1 MVGCESCNNSKK
13 IKRDICNIKFGTI
26 KNIIAVISG
35 KGGVG
40 KSTVSGLLATE
51 LRKAGHEV
59 GILDADVT
67 GPSIPR
73 FFGVNEKRSLINPEP
88 YTGDA
93 VFEPVITTL
102 GLKIMSLNLLVDK
115 EDDPVIWTSSVVHK
129 VLKQMYT
136 DTKWGDLDYLIID
149 MPPGTGGISITIMN
163 TFPIDGLLVVG
174 TPQDMVSVIVKKVIN
189 MAEKLSIPMIGLVE
203 NMAYVTC
210 TCCGE
215 KIKLFSNKTIEQY
228 EKYFGIPLIAE
239 LPMDLK
245 LLESLDEGTA
255 EEYVFKI
262 TKYKDLF
269 EKFMDR
275 YKEMKENKYNS

>member
-1 MVGCESCNNSKK
+1 MVGRESCNECEKK
-13 IKRDICNIKFGTI
+13 TKKDICKLKFGTI
-26 KNIIAVISG
+26 KNVIAVISG

-51 LRKAGHEV
+51 LRKSGCEV
-59 GILDADVT
+59 GILDADIT

-93 VFEPVITTL
+93 MFDPVITTL

-115 EDDPVIWTSSVVHK
+115 EDDPVIWTSSVAHK

-136 DTKWGDLDYLIID
+136 DTRWGDLDYLIID
-149 MPPGTGGISITIMN
+149 MPPGTGGIAITIMN

-189 MAEKLSIPMIGLVE
+189 MSEKLSIPMIGLIE
-203 NMAYVTC
+203 NMAYITC
-210 TCCGE
+210 ACCGQE
-215 KIKLFSNKTIEQY
+215 IKLFSNKTSEQY
-228 EKYFGIPLIAE
+228 ENYFGIPLISE

-245 LLESLDEGTA
+245 LLESLEEGTA
-255 EEYVFKI
+255 EEYVFKV
-262 TKYKDLF
+262 TKYIDLF
-269 EKFMDR
+269 KKFMDR
-275 YKEMKENKYNS
+275 YKDMKGLSH